1 MNNNQSLKLLESCVK
16 HKIPAFLVGPAG
28 SGKTTVAENV
38 AKKFGMDFYCMSVG
52 NQTTKSDL
60 LGFISATGNYVSTVF
75 RTAFE
80 EGGVFLL
87 DEIDAGNSN
96 VLTILNSALANGYCS
111 FPDGMVKRHKNF
123 CCIASGNTIGQ
134 GANKQYVGRNQLDGA
149 TLDRFTKIDWTYDEV
164 LEKKIS
170 KNNGW
175 TNRVQAIRKICND
188 MGLKLI
194 ISPRASINGSNLI
207 NDGIPVLQVDEACIF
222 KGQID
227 EITKQKIYNL
237 IPREIIV
244 VQEIVKEEVLIPETK
259 KEIVKETPKKTAK
272 KPVKK
277 TGEKRKRNFSP
288 EVLEAKRQRFIEMH
302 AQGKLGKKKVA

>member
-1 MNNNQSLKLLESCVK
+1 MNNVQSLKLLESCVK
-16 HKIPAFLVGPAG
+16 NKIPSFLVGPAG

-38 AKKFGMDFYCMSVG
+38 AKKFNMNFYCMSVG

-111 FPDGMVKRHKNF
+111 FPDGMVKRHKDF

-175 TNRVQAIRKICND
+175 VNRVQAIRKICND

-259 KEIVKETPKKTAK
+259 KEEPKKTPKKEPK
-272 KPVKK
+272 KKN
-277 TGEKRKRNFSP
+277 GEKKKRNFSP
-288 EVLEAKRQRFIEMH
+288 EALEAKRQRFIQLH
-302 AQGKLGKKKVA
+302 AEGKLGRKKVA

>member
-1 MNNNQSLKLLESCVK
+1 MNNNESLKLLESCVK
-16 HKIPAFLVGPAG
+16 NKIPAFLVGAAG
-28 SGKTTVAENV
+28 SGKTTIAENT
-38 AKKFGMDFYCMSVG
+38 AKKYNMDFYCMSVG

-111 FPDGMVKRHKNF
+111 FPDGMVKRHTNF
-123 CCIASGNTIGQ
+123 VCIASGNTIGQ

-149 TLDRFTKIDWTYDEV
+149 TLDRFVKIEWSYDEI

-175 TNRVQAIRKICND
+175 VNRVQAIRKICND

-222 KGQID
+222 KGQVD

-244 VQEIVKEEVLIPETK
+244 VQEIVKEEVLIVDPK
-259 KEIVKETPKKTAK
+259 KEEPKKTSSK
-272 KPVKK
+272 KEPKK
-277 TGEKRKRNFSP
+277 KNGEKRKRNFSP
-288 EVLEAKRQRFIEMH
+288 EVLEAKRQRFIQLH
-302 AQGKLGKKKVA
+302 AEGKLGRKKVA

>member
-1 MNNNQSLKLLESCVK
+1 MNNVQSLKLLESCVK

-60 LGFISATGNYVSTVF
+60 LGFISATGNYISTVF
-75 RTAFE
+75 RIAFE

-123 CCIASGNTIGQ
+123 SCIASGNTIGQ

-149 TLDRFTKIDWTYDEV
+149 TLDRFTKIDWYYDEI

-175 TNRVQAIRKICND
+175 VNRVQSIRKICND

-244 VQEIVKEEVLIPETK
+244 VQEIVKEEVLIVNTK
-259 KEIVKETPKKTAK
+259 KEEPKKTPKKEPK
-272 KPVKK
+272 KKN
-277 TGEKRKRNFSP
+277 GEKKKRNFSP
-288 EVLEAKRQRFIEMH
+288 EALEAKRQRFIQLH
-302 AQGKLGKKKVA
+302 AEGKLGRKKVA

>member
-1 MNNNQSLKLLESCVK
+1 MNKNTESLNMLNSCIKNRMSV
-16 HKIPAFLVGPAG
+16 FLVGPAG
-28 SGKTTVAENV
+28 SGKTTIAENM
-38 AKKFGMDFYCMSVG
+38 AKKYHMDFYCMSVG

-80 EGGVFLL
+80 EGGIFLL

-111 FPDGMVKRHKNF
+111 FPDGMVKRHTNF
-123 CCIASGNTIGQ
+123 VCIASGNTIGQ

-149 TLDRFTKIDWTYDEV
+149 TLDRFIKIDWYYDEI

-170 KNNGW
+170 KNSGW
-175 TNRVQAIRKICND
+175 VNRVQAIRKIAND

-222 KGQID
+222 KGQVD

-237 IPREIIV
+237 IPKEIIV
-244 VQEIVKEEVLIPETK
+244 VQEIVKEEVLIVDPK
-259 KEIVKETPKKTAK
+259 KE
-272 KPVKK
+272 VKK
-277 TGEKRKRNFSP
+277 TSKKEPKKKGEKRKRNFSP
-288 EVLEAKRQRFIEMH
+288 EALEAKRQRFIQLH
-302 AQGKLGKKKVA
+302 AEGKLGRKKVA

>member
-1 MNNNQSLKLLESCVK
+1 MNNLESLKMLESCVK
-16 HKIPAFLVGPAG
+16 NRIPSFLVGPAG
-28 SGKTTVAENV
+28 SGKTTVAENT
-38 AKKFGMDFYCMSVG
+38 AKKFNMDFYCMSVG

-96 VLTILNSALANGYCS
+96 VLTILNSALSNGYCS

-149 TLDRFTKIDWTYDEV
+149 TLDRFTKIDWYYDEI

-170 KNNGW
+170 KNNAW
-175 TNRVQAIRKICND
+175 TNRVQAIRKICEQ

-227 EITKQKIYNL
+227 QITKEKIYNL
-237 IPREIIV
+237 IPKEIIV

-259 KEIVKETPKKTAK
+259 KEIVKDTKKTPKKT
-272 KPVKK
+272 PKK

-288 EVLEAKRQRFIEMH
+288 EVLEAKRQRFLDMH
-302 AQGKLGKKKVA
+302 KEGKLGKKKIA

>member
-1 MNNNQSLKLLESCVK
+1 MNNIDSLKLLEACVK
-16 HKIPAFLVGPAG
+16 NRIPSFLVGAAG
-28 SGKTTVAENV
+28 SGKTTIAEST
-38 AKKFGMDFYCMSVG
+38 AKKFKLNFYCMSVG

-111 FPDGMVKRHKNF
+111 FPDGMVKRNTNF
-123 CCIASGNTIGQ
+123 VCIASGNTIGQ
-134 GANKQYVGRNQLDGA
+134 GSNKTYVGRNQLDGA
-149 TLDRFTKIDWTYDEV
+149 TLDRFVKIEWSYDEI

-170 KNNGW
+170 SNNAW
-175 TNRVQAIRKICND
+175 TNRVQSIRKICND

-194 ISPRASINGSNLI
+194 VSPRASINGSKLI
-207 NDGIPVLQVDEACIF
+207 NDGIPVLQVDESCIF

-227 EITKQKIYNL
+227 ELTKQKIYNL
-237 IPREIIV
+237 IPKEIVV
-244 VQEIVKEEVLIPETK
+244 VQEIVKEQVLIADTK
-259 KEIVKETPKKTAK
+259 KEIVKETPKKPVK
-272 KPVKK
+272 KNTKK

-288 EVLEAKRQRFIEMH
+288 EVLEAKRQRFIELH

>member
-1 MNNNQSLKLLESCVK
+1 MLNSCIKNRMSV
-16 HKIPAFLVGPAG
+16 FLVGPAG
-28 SGKTTVAENV
+28 SGKTTIAEKT
-38 AKKFGMDFYCMSVG
+38 AEKYGMDFYCMSVG

-80 EGGVFLL
+80 KGGLFLL

-111 FPDGMVKRHKNF
+111 FPDGMVQRHKDF
-123 CCIASGNTIGQ
+123 VCIASGNTIGQ

-149 TLDRFTKIDWTYDEV
+149 TLDRFIKIDWYYDEI

-175 TNRVQAIRKICND
+175 VNRVQAIRKICND

-222 KGQID
+222 KGQVD

-237 IPREIIV
+237 IPKEIVV
-244 VQEIVKEEVLIPETK
+244 VQEIVKEQVLIPIPETK
-259 KEIVKETPKKTAK
+259 KE
-272 KPVKK
+272 VKK
-277 TGEKRKRNFSP
+277 TSKKEPKKKGEKRKRKFSP

-302 AQGKLGKKKVA
+302 KEGKLGRKKVA

>member
-1 MNNNQSLKLLESCVK
+1 MNNIESLKLLESCVK
-16 HKIPAFLVGPAG
+16 NKIPAFLVGAAG
-28 SGKTTVAENV
+28 SGKTTIAEKT
-38 AKKFGMDFYCMSVG
+38 AEKYGMDFYCMSVG

-60 LGFISATGNYVSTVF
+60 LGFISATGTYVSTVF

-123 CCIASGNTIGQ
+123 ICIASGNTIGQ
-134 GANKQYVGRNQLDGA
+134 GANKSYVGRNQLDGA
-149 TLDRFTKIDWTYDEV
+149 TLDRFVKIDWQYDEI

-170 KNNGW
+170 KNIGW
-175 TNRVQAIRKICND
+175 VNRVQSIRKICND

-194 ISPRASINGSNLI
+194 ISPRASMHGSNLI

-222 KGQID
+222 KGQLD

-237 IPREIIV
+237 IPKEIV
-244 VQEIVKEEVLIPETK
+244 VLQEIVKEQVLIPETK
-259 KEIVKETPKKTAK
+259 KETPKKTQK
-272 KPVKK
+272 KNTKK
-277 TGEKRKRNFSP
+277 TGEKRKRKFSP

-302 AQGKLGKKKVA
+302 KEGKLGRKKVA

>member
-1 MNNNQSLKLLESCVK
+1 MNNIDSLKLLEVCVK
-16 HKIPAFLVGPAG
+16 HKIPAFLVGAAG
-28 SGKTTVAENV
+28 SGKTTIAEST
-38 AKKFGMDFYCMSVG
+38 AKKFKLNFYCMSVG

-111 FPDGMVKRHKNF
+111 FPDGMVKRNTNF
-123 CCIASGNTIGQ
+123 VCIASGNTIGQ
-134 GANKQYVGRNQLDGA
+134 GANKTYVGRNQLDGA
-149 TLDRFTKIDWTYDEV
+149 TLDRFVKIEWMYDEI

-170 KNNGW
+170 SNNAW
-175 TNRVQAIRKICND
+175 TNRVQAIRKICSD

-194 ISPRASINGSNLI
+194 VSPRASINGSKLI
-207 NDGIPVLQVDEACIF
+207 NDGIPVLQVDESCIF

-227 EITKQKIYNL
+227 ELTKQKIYNL
-237 IPREIIV
+237 IPKEIVV
-244 VQEIVKEEVLIPETK
+244 VQEIVKEQVLIVDTKKETK
-259 KEIVKETPKKTAK
+259 KTSK

-288 EVLEAKRQRFIEMH
+288 EVLEAKRQRFIELH
-302 AQGKLGKKKVA
+302 KAGKLGKKKVA